1 MSQRLESVRRDYTP
15 AFLAHLNRRNE
26 ASLRSAYELGRAAMA
41 AEVSML
47 DLVQIHHTVFLDVA
61 LTIRDLEEL
70 PEMLDAA
77 AAFLVEAL
85 APYEMTQHAP
95 VRRGGD

>member
-1 MSQRLESVRRDYTP
+1 VSRRLESVRRDYTP
-15 AFLAHLNRRNE
+15 AFLAHLNRRSE

-47 DLVQIHHTVFLDVA
+47 DLVQIHHKVFLDVA